1 LPTSLR
7 VPAETVRRDRVFRHP
22 LRGSFLLLSLWLAAA
37 PQARAGANPDID
49 QVTLNIT
56 VERTSLGAD
65 TYHAE
70 LRVIGTELNNG
81 TLALPSAPAVQVPF
95 EVEGDDL
102 VIEDN
107 FPTETELFAV
117 ISNGSY
123 VLRVNNG
130 NAQSTIPFTR
140 PTVPNPAISQP
151 GEGDTVPPG
160 PIEVQFT
167 ACPQCNLAGDSTEA
181 VLEDDMGGVLDE
193 ALLDE
198 DADSWIP
205 DDGMGGDL
213 SLPEQSA
220 FVVRVTHTAVRQAN
234 VGVSG
239 DDDDGNLLFTNRLV
253 QGEEID
259 FETGF
264 APPTG
269 HFCLAASFPAPPAG
283 CTTLAD
289 PLLQLFDTSGM
300 FSTQVD
306 GHDVDVVLSVGP
318 SGQLTGTA
326 TADLD
331 DAGPNE
337 TGPAPLKGK
346 LGGSGG
352 EIGSKLSFSLAN
364 EGLLAKLKVSI
375 TDTLFILGNSRERE
389 QSASGSLGGVK
400 LKESSTSSDSPLP
413 DPPLGWL
420 LEYDLGPDGTT
431 VTNAELVLEGGR
443 SFPLTGTSK
452 FNFSSNQSS
461 LKLSSDP
468 KGISISLKKLGLDD
482 ASDPMDITEGDM
494 SYKALGQSGRV
505 TLP

>member
-1 LPTSLR
+1 M
-7 VPAETVRRDRVFRHP
+7 FRHP
-22 LRGSFLLLSLWLAAA
+22 LRGSFLLLSLWLASA
-37 PQARAGANPDID
+37 PPAFAGAGPDIE
-49 QVTLNIT
+49 QVTLTIT
-56 VERTSLGAD
+56 VARTSLGAD
-65 TYHAE
+65 TFHVE
-70 LRVIGTELNNG
+70 FRVIGTGLNNG
-81 TLALPSAPAVQVPF
+81 TIALPTAPAVQVPL
-95 EVEGDDL
+95 EEDGDDL
-102 VIEDN
+102 VGEDN
-107 FPTETELFAV
+107 FATEAALLAAV
-117 ISNGSY
+117 PNGTY
-123 VLRVNNG
+123 VVRVNNG
-130 NAQSTIPFTR
+130 NAQASISYTR

-151 GEGDTVPPG
+151 GEGQTVAPG

-167 ACPQCNLAGDSTEA
+167 PCPQCNLAGDSVEA
-181 VLEDDMGGVLDE
+181 VLEDDMGGLLSD

-213 SLPEQSA
+213 LLAEQSA
-220 FVVRVTHTAVRQAN
+220 FVVLVRHTAVRQAN
-234 VGVSG
+234 VNVSG
-239 DDDDGNLLFTNRLV
+239 DDDDGNLVFTNRHA
-253 QGEEID
+253 QSEEID

-269 HFCLAASFPAPPAG
+269 HFCLAASFPTPPVG
-283 CTTLAD
+283 CATLAD
-289 PLLQLFDTSGM
+289 PVLQIFDTSGM

-306 GHDVDVVLSVGP
+306 GHDVDVALTVGP
-318 SGQLTGTA
+318 GGQLTGTA

-331 DAGPNE
+331 DAGANE

-364 EGLLAKLKVSI
+364 DALPAKLKVSI
-375 TDTLFILGNSRERE
+375 TDTLFILGNARDRV
-389 QSASGSLGGVK
+389 QNASGSIAGVK
-400 LKESSTSSDSPLP
+400 IKESIPSSDSPLP

-420 LEYDLGPDGTT
+420 LEYDLAADGSIS
-431 VTNAELVLEGGR
+431 NAELVLEGGR
-443 SFPLTGTSK
+443 TFTLTGTNK
-452 FNFSSNQSS
+452 FNFSANQSS

-468 KGISISLKKLGLDD
+468 KGISITLKKLGLDD